1 LEPVTQALTSFALA
15 RALQPRLPR
24 FGTAL
29 LITAALAPDLDYAS
43 YFAGPRAF
51 LTLHRT
57 ALHSIPGAA
66 LLACGLAGL
75 FCFLDK
81 RWPPPKTA
89 RKSPSPLHFAPA
101 VALCATALLAHDLLD
116 LASGEGL
123 QLLWPFRVQWL
134 RGNLAENFDPWILV
148 LLIAGLLIPQ
158 LFRLVREEIGARKK
172 RSGSATAVA
181 ILLVLAAYFGARAY
195 FHNRALDLLL
205 SSEYHARVALSAGA
219 FPSSA
224 NPLDWRGIVSTD
236 STLEE
241 LDVNLAAASD
251 FNPDRSL
258 THYKPPDSPALQ
270 AAEKTPAA
278 ERFLR
283 YAQFP
288 LASVAHREDGF
299 RVELRDLRFPS
310 DDVSPANITV
320 RADLNSESQLTR
332 AQLLYAVSLGR
343 E

>member
-29 LITAALAPDLDYAS
+29 LIAAGLAPDLDYAG

-51 LTLHRT
+51 LALHRT

-66 LLACGLAGL
+66 VLACALAWL
-75 FCFLDK
+75 FCFFEK

-89 RKSPSPLHFAPA
+89 RKSPLPLKFAPA
-101 VALCATALLAHDLLD
+101 LALCALAFAAHDLLD
-116 LASGEGL
+116 FATGEGL
-123 QLLWPFRVQWL
+123 QLLWPFHVQWL

-158 LFRLVREEIGARKK
+158 LFALVREEIGSRKK
-172 RSGSATAVA
+172 RSGSGAAVA
-181 ILLVLAAYFGARAY
+181 VLLLLAAYLGARAY
-195 FHNRALDLLL
+195 FHGRALDLLL
-205 SSEYHARVALSAGA
+205 SSEYHGRVALSAGA

-236 STLEE
+236 TTLEE
-241 LDVNLAAASD
+241 LDVNLASASD

-270 AAEKTPAA
+270 AAQRTPAA

-288 LASVAHREDGF
+288 LASMVRREDGF
-299 RVELRDLRFPS
+299 RVELRDLRFAS
-310 DDVSPANITV
+310 GDASFANITV
-320 RADLNSESQLTR
+320 RADLNASSLVTR
-332 AQLLYAVSLGR
+332 AQLLYASSNN
-343 E
+343 